1 MTLILYARRKGWP
14 LEGVTV
20 ELSHERVHARDCEEC
35 EEKEDV
41 MLDVIRRYIVL
52 HGDLDDEQEDSM
64 LTIARRCPV
73 HRTLTGGP
81 EILDEI
87 DVIRGA

>member
-20 ELSHERVHARDCEEC
+20 ELSHERIHARDCEEC

-52 HGDLDDEQEDSM
+52 HGDLDDEQEDRMS
-64 LTIARRCPV
+64 TIDASTNVNPFSSNYGSS
-73 HRTLTGGP
+73 HSFHL
-81 EILDEI
+81 
-87 DVIRGA
+87 

>member
-14 LEGVTV
+14 LEGVAV
-20 ELSHERVHARDCEEC
+20 ELSHERVHALDCEEC

-52 HGDLDDEQEDSM
+52 RGDLDDEQEARM
-64 LTIARRCPV
+64 LAIAQRCPV

-87 DVIRGA
+87 DVIPGS

>member
-1 MTLILYARRKGWP
+1 
-14 LEGVTV
+14 
-20 ELSHERVHARDCEEC
+20 
-35 EEKEDV
+35 

-52 HGDLDDEQEDSM
+52 HGDLDDEQEDRM

>member
-1 MTLILYARRKGWP
+1 MTLILYARRKGCS

-20 ELSHERVHARDCEEC
+20 ELSHERIHAGDCEEW

-52 HGDLDDEQEDSM
+52 HGDLDDEQEDRMS
-64 LTIARRCPV
+64 TIARRCPV
-73 HRTLTGGP
+73 HRTLSGGP

-87 DVIRGA
+87 EVIRGT